1 MLKYNGY
8 EIVLQEIPD
17 EITLAFNICNCPRHC
32 EGCHSEYLWGDSPT
46 ILKDDVMD
54 IIKEHLD
61 EISCVCFMGGDQE
74 LDELLHIT
82 VDIKFQFPQLKVGLY
97 SGADQLPPLTLSIF
111 DYIKIGH
118 YDKERGGLNS
128 KTTNQQMFRMNFTL
142 EDITWRF
149 WPNANPNLECL

>member
-17 EITLAFNICNCPRHC
+17 EITLAFNICNCPHHC
-32 EGCHSEYLWGDSPT
+32 EGCHSDYLWGDSPT

-54 IIKEHLD
+54 IIRNHLD

-74 LDELLHIT
+74 LKELIDIS
-82 VDIKFQFPQLKVGLY
+82 VDIKYQFLGLKVGIY
-97 SGADQLPPLTLSIF
+97 SGADKLPPLAYQIF
-111 DYIKIGH
+111 DYVKVGH
-118 YDKERGGLNS
+118 YDQNLGGLIS
-128 KTTNQQMFRMNFTL
+128 RTTNQRMYRNTIKT

-149 WPNANPNLECL
+149 CPNANPNLECL